1 MPPTASSAR
10 TREVTVEAE
19 LNPERWRVLNIQR
32 CADAM
37 DVLYKTYIVD
47 QAVVA
52 TARGEAIQAINRM
65 ILELGGEDMIA
76 KIEAVPWSARMRE
89 SGEPEL
95 VKLAEDVK
103 AALGADKGEQE

>member
-1 MPPTASSAR
+1 M
-10 TREVTVEAE
+10 EAE

-65 ILELGGEDMIA
+65 ILGLGGEDMIS

-103 AALGADKGEQE
+103 NASSWKWRGPPSKPNIGNDGDQQ